1 MCALLSACVL
11 SSLPQLV
18 SRAAAAAFPLLCGS
32 AGGLRITERE
42 PGRAALTLARHLL
55 AAEPASNPTV
65 HRILHQEGGGAALAL
80 ALLNAAGGAMP
91 AYLQDDIAGAC
102 QLLYTAQADAGPGW
116 VTAAVHHPNFA
127 HPAVN
132 GPNVVVPTGGNRGS
146 ILANYAMVLQYLA
159 TARAWEPFATVLA
172 RGVAVSEA
180 DDQDEAEEEVV
191 GQANSAADE

>member
-1 MCALLSACVL
+1 
-11 SSLPQLV
+11 
-18 SRAAAAAFPLLCGS
+18 
-32 AGGLRITERE
+32 
-42 PGRAALTLARHLL
+42 
-55 AAEPASNPTV
+55 
-65 HRILHQEGGGAALAL
+65 
-80 ALLNAAGGAMP
+80 MP